1 MSGLQLERLYKT
13 FGAFTAVDDV
23 SLEVAQGEFVSLVGP
38 SGCGKTTILRC
49 ISGLL
54 EPDSGR
60 IRLGDADITHMPVHR
75 RELGLVFQS
84 YALFPHMTIFEN
96 VAFGLRRRGVPEGD
110 IRTRVGAVLDLVRLS
125 GLEDRFPRQLSGG
138 QQQRVALARAVVTEP
153 KLLLLDEPL
162 SNLDALLREE
172 MRVELKRLQEQI
184 GVTTIFVT
192 HDQAEALTLSDRIVV
207 LKNGSIEQI
216 GTPEDIYHRPATPFV
231 ASFIGR
237 SNFLLGKVTEHEDG
251 SLRIRLDNGL
261 DVVAQADEPL
271 APGTAV
277 QVSLRHEGIRLANAP
292 APGAANAFQGTIVFQ
307 AFGGP
312 ITHYVVQLAD
322 GTELLADTPNADA
335 QWQRG
340 ATVYAE
346 LPPDLMKVLP
356 AERTA
361 G

>member
-1 MSGLQLERLYKT
+1 
-13 FGAFTAVDDV
+13 
-23 SLEVAQGEFVSLVGP
+23 
-38 SGCGKTTILRC
+38 
-49 ISGLL
+49 
-54 EPDSGR
+54 
-60 IRLGDADITHMPVHR
+60 
-75 RELGLVFQS
+75 
-84 YALFPHMTIFEN
+84 
-96 VAFGLRRRGVPEGD
+96 
-110 IRTRVGAVLDLVRLS
+110 VGAVLDLVRLS

-237 SNFLLGKVTEHEDG
+237 SNFLLGKVTGHEDG

-277 QVSLRHEGIRLANAP
+277 QVSLRHEDIRLANAP

>member
-1 MSGLQLERLYKT
+1 MSGLKLERLYKT
-13 FGAFTAVDDV
+13 FGAFTAVNDV

-54 EPDSGR
+54 EPDAGR
-60 IRLGDADITHMPVHR
+60 ILLGGADITYTPVHR

-96 VAFGLRRRGVPEGD
+96 VAFGLRRRGVSEGD
-110 IRTRVGAVLDLVRLS
+110 IRTRVGATLDLVRLG
-125 GLEDRFPRQLSGG
+125 GLEGRFPRQLSGG
-138 QQQRVALARAVVTEP
+138 QQQRVALARAAVTEP

-207 LKNGSIEQI
+207 LDNGSIEQI

-237 SNFLLGKVTEHEDG
+237 SNFLLGEVTERKDG
-251 SLRIRLDNGL
+251 SLRIRLANGL
-261 DVVAQADEPL
+261 DVTARAEEAL
-271 APGTAV
+271 EPGTAV
-277 QVSLRHEGIRLANAP
+277 QVSLRHESIRLARTP
-292 APGAANAFQGTIVFQ
+292 APDAVNVLEGTIVFQ

-312 ITHYVVQLAD
+312 ITHYVVRLAN
-322 GTELLADTPNADA
+322 GTELLVDTPDA
-335 QWQRG
+335 EATWQRG

-346 LPPDLMKVLP
+346 LRPELMKVLP
-356 AERTA
+356 TQRPT